1 MRRLSRTWPLGI
13 ILRQPRVERVV
24 SVFLRSGTVRER
36 TRFVL
41 RELPQRRMLARY
53 AIRRS
58 GLPIFVR
65 HGTPDIAT
73 LDEVFYQ
80 DSYALPAAVET
91 KLRDLAGPPRI
102 LDLGANIGL
111 FGVFVLGAFPGAQGT
126 AIEADPANAAVL
138 RRCAEANS
146 GRGEWEI
153 VEAAASNRDGEVAF
167 AAGGYS
173 LSHAAGPDEP
183 GTPVRAVDVLPY
195 LAAAD
200 LARLERAKARIVQDR
215 PLAAFDVNLGE
226 VSVCE
231 QRQDIDRLHLG
242 CGLPCFGGTRGRE
255 APENKGSASLAG
267 ARRAANQIPVGS
279 GVGRDRRFVHRGVL
293 RVDLDRNE
301 AGAREALQHERSE
314 QPDVRAEV
322 DHAQDVDLVE
332 RPGELRRE
340 VVFRL
345 GEDLVENH
353 HIWAVV
359 PERDGYLGAA
369 QPVAPGRVARPQ
381 LVECKPP
388 RRLDERCA
396 QREAES

>member
-1 MRRLSRTWPLGI
+1 
-13 ILRQPRVERVV
+13 
-24 SVFLRSGTVRER
+24 
-36 TRFVL
+36 
-41 RELPQRRMLARY
+41 MLARY

-111 FGVFVLGAFPGAQGT
+111 FGVFVLGAFPGAQVT

-195 LAAAD
+195 LGAAD
-200 LARLERAKARIVQDR
+200 LAKIDIEGGEWAILADPRLAE
-215 PLAAFDVNLGE
+215 AAPPALVLEYHPRFCTEGD
-226 VSVCE
+226 
-231 QRQDIDRLHLG
+231 
-242 CGLPCFGGTRGRE
+242 P
-255 APENKGSASLAG
+255 
-267 ARRAANQIPVGS
+267 RAAAVRLLS
-279 GVGRDRRFVHRGVL
+279 
-293 RVDLDRNE
+293 E
-301 AGAREALQHERSE
+301 AGFEAHPFAERGGHGM
-314 QPDVRAEV
+314 V
-322 DHAQDVDLVE
+322 
-332 RPGELRRE
+332 
-340 VVFRL
+340 
-345 GEDLVENH
+345 
-353 HIWAVV
+353 WAW
-359 PERDGYLGAA
+359 R
-369 QPVAPGRVARPQ
+369 
-381 LVECKPP
+381 
-388 RRLDERCA
+388 
-396 QREAES
+396 